1 MYKPHTP
8 TNVPFLHNLLKS
20 HPTRDFVNKLRTGL
34 WFSFWVVCKGD
45 WFPRGLATFTSA
57 SQQPEVIEANLLEED
72 RVGQVAG
79 PFESLPFKN
88 FQIHPLGLVP
98 KKDSQ

>member
-1 MYKPHTP
+1 M
-8 TNVPFLHNLLKS
+8 VWFLGSLQGWLVS
-20 HPTRDFVNKLRTGL
+20 LG
-34 WFSFWVVCKGD
+34 SGD
-45 WFPRGLATFTSA
+45 LPSA

-72 RVGQVAG
+72 QVGQAAG